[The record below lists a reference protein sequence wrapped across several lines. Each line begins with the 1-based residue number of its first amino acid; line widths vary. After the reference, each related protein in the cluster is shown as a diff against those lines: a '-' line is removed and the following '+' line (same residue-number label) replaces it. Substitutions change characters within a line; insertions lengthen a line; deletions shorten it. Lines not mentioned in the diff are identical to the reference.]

1 MMLNKTLTFG
11 LGRIC
16 GVDNKTGEFYY
27 LQDEQQKKIYGH
39 IRQGFR
45 DFAKVCNYYASLFYT
60 TRILNVTL
68 ENIGF
73 NKGYVP
79 IIEKLGIDTPL
90 NGKILNQAY
99 GLVNAHFTGEHG
111 KKLMGSGESVLP
123 THRADGTHPLCFHK
137 NTVKLKKID
146 SSFFIVYHLFAKK
159 WAEQENLPQWIA
171 FEIKIKRR
179 DKTGESQLDRILSGE
194 WKTGSGQLVR
204 NKRDR
209 GNKYIMHLVV
219 TYEPDPFKTISET
232 VIMGVDQGV
241 TTPAAIHFRTNGEPE
256 KWAMLIGDG
265 KMLLNARAIVRS
277 DIIRHLRGL
286 KRKDSPLQGH
296 AREAALERLKEL
308 RKREQRIMKT
318 ASQKIAASIAEQ
330 AKRNG
335 AGIWQ
340 IENITG
346 SIKEGKPWLAKNWA
360 PGMLMDALRWQ
371 AKQIGAEIRLIDPRY
386 TSQRC
391 SKCGHIDTGN
401 RPKGKMKASYFKCT
415 ACGYTD
421 HADKNAARNISVE
434 GIESIINE
442 TMQNKVPNGTVNGSR

>member
-1 MMLNKTLTFG
+1 MLNKTLTFG
-11 LGRIC
+11 LGKSF
-16 GVDNKTGEFYY
+16 GVDQKTGEVIT
-27 LQDEQQKKIYGH
+27 LLDEQRKKIYSQ
-39 IRQGFR
+39 IRQGFH
-45 DFAKVCNYYASLFYT
+45 DFAKVCNYYSSLFYT

-79 IIEKLGIDTPL
+79 ILEKLEIDTPL
-90 NGKILNQAY
+90 NGMILNQAY

-111 KKLMGSGESVLP
+111 KKLMASGESVLP
-123 THRADGTHPLCFHK
+123 THRADGTHPLCFHQK
-137 NTVKLKKID
+137 AIKLIKID
-146 SSFFIVYHLFAKK
+146 SSYFIIYHMFAKK
-159 WAEQENLPQWIA
+159 WADKENLPQWIA
-171 FEIKIKRR
+171 FEIKIKKR
-179 DKTGESQLDRILSGE
+179 DKTGESQLGKVLSGE

-204 NKRDR
+204 SKRDR

-219 TYEPDPFKTISET
+219 KYEPDPFKTLSET

-241 TTPAAIHFRTNGEPE
+241 TTPAAINFRINGEPQ
-256 KWAMLIGDG
+256 KWALCIGNG

-296 AREAALERLKEL
+296 ARETALERLKEL
-308 RKREQRIMKT
+308 RKRERRIMKT
-318 ASQKIAASIAEQ
+318 ASQKLAASIAEQ

-346 SIKEGKPWLAKNWA
+346 AIKEDKPWLAKNWA

-371 AKQIGAEIRLIDPRY
+371 AKQIGAEIRLIDPQF

-391 SKCGHIDTGN
+391 SKCGHIDAGN

-421 HADKNAARNISVE
+421 HADKNAARNISLE
-434 GIESIINE
+434 GIETIIKE
-442 TMQNKVPNGTVNGSR
+442 TLKIKVPNGTANGSL